1 MSGKTFAEK
10 VLGAAAGAI
19 VFRKPDLVLSHD
31 NTASIEKIFRKMKGE
46 QPFDPSRLV
55 ITLDHNAPPTNAKLA
70 NDYLQIRQF
79 VRSAGI
85 TRFHD
90 AGEGICHQLMSQYA
104 RPGMIVVGSDSHTC
118 TAGALNAFAAGIDR
132 TETAGIW
139 KTGETWF
146 RVPESLKVTLTGE
159 MPPGV
164 FAKDIA
170 LYLIGRITA
179 EGADYLSVEFHG
191 DGVATLTIDD
201 RMTIANLASEMGAKN
216 CAFPP
221 DEMLKKFLGKSNRF
235 TPENISSGESQ
246 GGSGADRTAAIEAS
260 SSSGTNKLPAQTA
273 YISSGVTRASARE
286 AHSGLGDA
294 AFGIWADADARYVKE
309 STLDLGALFP
319 VVSAPHQVDH
329 VKAVDEVAGTP
340 IQQALIGTC
349 TNGRLSDLQV
359 AAEILRGKTIAP
371 GVQLQVIPASRE
383 IYLEA
388 IRSGLAEIF
397 LQAGASILT
406 PSCGPCLGTG
416 QGIPADGTTV
426 ISTANRNFLGRMGN
440 KNAAIYLASPA
451 TVALSAIEGKITSPA
466 PGNHHFPAGK
476 KPAPTVT
483 ITPGDN
489 RRHNG
494 VWNYTDADNLN
505 TDQMFAG
512 NLTYE
517 INSSEPEK
525 ILPHLFKGFDPAFA
539 DAVKNGDIVIAG
551 ENFGCGSSREHPA
564 VGLSYAGVRAV
575 IARSV
580 NRIFFRS
587 AINQGLTLLVLPEAV
602 KAYRPND
609 AVSVSLSEGVV
620 TIAGQEFRFN
630 PLPSKLME
638 ILEKGG
644 LVCALND
651 Q

>member
-1 MSGKTFAEK
+1 M
-10 VLGAAAGAI
+10 
-19 VFRKPDLVLSHD
+19 FRKPDLVLSHD

-70 NDYLQIRQF
+70 NDYQQIRQF
-79 VRSAGI
+79 VKTTGVS
-85 TRFHD
+85 RFHD

-132 TETAGIW
+132 TETACIW

-146 RVPESLKVTLTGE
+146 RVPDSLKVTLTGKL
-159 MPPGV
+159 PPGV

-221 DEMLKKFLGKSNRF
+221 DEILRDFLG
-235 TPENISSGESQ
+235 
-246 GGSGADRTAAIEAS
+246 EA
-260 SSSGTNKLPAQTA
+260 NA
-273 YISSGVTRASARE
+273 GV
-286 AHSGLGDA
+286 
-294 AFGIWADADARYVKE
+294 WADTDAQYVKE
-309 STLDLGALFP
+309 ITLDLNTLFP

-359 AAEILRGKTIAP
+359 AAGILRGKKIAP

-451 TVALSAIEGKITSPA
+451 TVALSALEGKITSPA
-466 PGNHHFPAGK
+466 PGNHHSPASK
-476 KPAPTVT
+476 KTAPTVT
-483 ITPGDN
+483 IPPGDN

-505 TDQMFAG
+505 TDLMFAG

-564 VGLSYAGVRAV
+564 VGLSYAGVKAV

-602 KAYRPND
+602 KAYRPGD
-609 AVSVSLSEGVV
+609 PVTVSLREGVV

-630 PLPSKLME
+630 PLPAKLMK

-644 LVCALND
+644 LVKALNY